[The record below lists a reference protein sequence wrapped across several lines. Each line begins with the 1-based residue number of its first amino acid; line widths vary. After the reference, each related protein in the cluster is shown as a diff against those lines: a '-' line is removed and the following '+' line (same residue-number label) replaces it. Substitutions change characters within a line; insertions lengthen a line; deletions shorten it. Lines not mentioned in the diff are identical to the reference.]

1 MSSGKV
7 TASSLA
13 FRESPTVETN
23 NQIDALPTGAIVDT
37 IKLLKGGKYSTGGG
51 TRDDWY
57 QVKFNDQIGFV
68 AAAWIQNLSVPSP
81 SASNRMTEI
90 RGVWLLSHFNSTV
103 LTSRSSI
110 KNALDFLEESGFNT
124 LFVAVWNQGYTA
136 FESEVMA
143 KHGFPKQD
151 PKYVELGIDPLQE
164 VINQA
169 KGRNFAVF
177 PWFEYGF
184 AASPKADGGHI
195 LTANPEWS
203 AIDRLGNKV
212 RHGGLTWMNSLDTE
226 VQQFITD
233 LLLEVIEKYEVAGVQ
248 GCDRLPAMPHLG
260 GYNEETQNKY
270 RNRFGSNPPSNTKQ
284 PAWVQFRADLLT
296 DYLKGLRSAIKT
308 KDSNCVFSISPSP
321 FKFGLDNVLQDSEN
335 WVKQG
340 LVDFLCPQWYR
351 ENFSR
356 YQAEVDKVANKFS
369 SSLRKKFVPGIAFTA
384 NQEKLTARDIIK
396 CVTHNREKSL
406 GGQVFFF
413 YEGLINNSN
422 EIASA
427 LKLNADYSKVA
438 ALPTPPFS

>member
-1 MSSGKV
+1 MNEGKV
-7 TASSLA
+7 TASSLT
-13 FRESPTVETN
+13 FRSSPRVESN
-23 NQIDALPTGAIVDT
+23 NKIGNLPTGTIVDT
-37 IKLLKGGKYSTGGG
+37 IKLLKGGKYPTGGG

-57 QVKFNDQIGFV
+57 QVKFNNQIGFV
-68 AAAWIQNLSVPSP
+68 AAAWIQNVSVPSP
-81 SASNRMTEI
+81 PVASMTEI
-90 RGVWLLSHFNSTV
+90 RGVWLLSRFNSPV
-103 LTSRSSI
+103 LTSTSSI

-151 PKYVELGIDPLQE
+151 PEYVRLGIDPLQE

-184 AASPKADGGHI
+184 AASPLSDGGHI
-195 LTANPEWS
+195 LTGKPEWS
-203 AIDRLGNKV
+203 AIDKSGNKV

-233 LLLEVIEKYEVAGVQ
+233 LLLEVIEKYDVTGVQ

-260 GYNEETQNKY
+260 GYDEETKKKY

-284 PAWVQFRADLLT
+284 PAWVQFRANLLT
-296 DYLKGLRSAIKT
+296 DYLKRLRNAIKT

-321 FKFGLDNVLQDSEN
+321 FKFGLDNVLQDSE
-335 WVKQG
+335 KCLEQG

-351 ENFSR
+351 ENFSAYR
-356 YQAEVDKVANKFS
+356 VEVDKVSSKFS
-369 SSLRKKFVPGIAFTA
+369 SSVRKKFVPGIAFTA
-384 NQEKLTARDIIK
+384 NRQNLRASDIVN
-396 CVTHNREKSL
+396 CVKHNRKKGL

-413 YEGLINNSN
+413 YEGLTKNSN
-422 EIASA
+422 QIASA
-427 LKLNADYSKVA
+427 LKFSADYSNVA
-438 ALPTPPFS
+438 TLPTPPFA

>member
-1 MSSGKV
+1 MSQGKV

-13 FRESPTVETN
+13 FRSSPRVEPDN
-23 NQIDALPTGAIVDT
+23 KISDLPTGTIVEI
-37 IKLLKGGKYSTGGG
+37 IKLQKGGTYSTGGG

-57 QVKFNDQIGFV
+57 QVKFNDEIGFV
-68 AAAWIQNLSVPSP
+68 AAAWIKNVSVPSP
-81 SASNRMTEI
+81 PVASMTEI
-90 RGVWLLSHFNSTV
+90 RGVWLLSHFNSPV
-103 LTSRSSI
+103 LTSTSSI

-136 FESEVMA
+136 FESEVMD

-184 AASPKADGGHI
+184 AASPLSNGGHI
-195 LTANPEWS
+195 LTTKPEWS
-203 AIDRLGNKV
+203 AISQSGDKV
-212 RHGGLTWMNSLDTE
+212 RHGYLTWMNSLDLE
-226 VQQFITD
+226 VQQFMTD
-233 LLLEVIEKYEVAGVQ
+233 LLLEVIEKYDITGVQ

-260 GYNEETQNKY
+260 GYDEETKKKY
-270 RNRFGSNPPSNTKQ
+270 RNSFGSNPPSNTKQ
-284 PAWVQFRADLLT
+284 PAWVQFRANLLT
-296 DYLKGLRSAIKT
+296 DYLKRLRSAIKT

-321 FKFGLDNVLQDSEN
+321 FKFGLDNVLQDSEE

-351 ENFSR
+351 ENFSK
-356 YQAEVDKVANKFS
+356 YKPEVDKVSSKFS
-369 SSLRKKFVPGIAFTA
+369 SNDRKKFVPGIAFTA
-384 NQEKLTARDIIK
+384 NGNNLTASDIVS
-396 CVTHNREKSL
+396 CVNHNRAKGL

-413 YEGLINNSN
+413 YEGLTKNSN

-427 LKLNADYSKVA
+427 LKSSADYSKVA
-438 ALPTPPFS
+438 TLPTPPFA